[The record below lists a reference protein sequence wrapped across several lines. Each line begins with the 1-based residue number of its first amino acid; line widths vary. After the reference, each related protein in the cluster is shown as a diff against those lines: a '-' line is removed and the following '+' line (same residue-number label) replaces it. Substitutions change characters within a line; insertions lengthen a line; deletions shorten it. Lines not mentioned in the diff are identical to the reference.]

1 MARDDLTALLANIVD
16 PGAVIRA
23 PYLQYVAVTT
33 SGRVATGV
41 IAAQDNA
48 GVTLVDARNTR
59 TTLSRNEIEELREL
73 PTSIMPENL
82 LKPLSPQEVRDLFGY
97 LRGKGR

>member
-1 MARDDLTALLANIVD
+1 M
-16 PGAVIRA
+16 
-23 PYLQYVAVTT
+23 TT
-33 SGRVATGV
+33 SGRVVTGI

-73 PTSIMPENL
+73 PASIMPENL
-82 LKPLSPQEVRDLFGY
+82 LKPLSPQDVRDLFDY
-97 LRGKGR
+97 LRAKGR